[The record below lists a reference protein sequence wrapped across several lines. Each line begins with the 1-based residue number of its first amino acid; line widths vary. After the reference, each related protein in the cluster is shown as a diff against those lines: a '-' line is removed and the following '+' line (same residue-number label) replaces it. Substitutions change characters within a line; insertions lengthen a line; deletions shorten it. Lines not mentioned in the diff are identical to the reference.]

1 MPKTLSVPLTNAAS
15 HSTAH
20 YLLQGLNEI
29 GVEYLFCNFGTDHA
43 PLIEELARFEADGLR
58 APQVVLCPH
67 ENVAIHMAGGYAQ
80 MTGRGQAVLVHVD
93 AGTANAALG
102 MHNLF
107 RNRIPV
113 LLIAGSAPFTSFGE
127 LEGTRDTYVH
137 FIQQPF
143 DQGSLVRPYVKWEYT
158 LPSGVTSKEVLR
170 RAHSIMHSEPQ
181 GPVYLILPR
190 EILTEK
196 WDEQSVRSFSG
207 EQFGPLPSSGADPEV
222 IDQLVSRLLSAK
234 NPTLITGYAG
244 RDAAASI
251 AIESLSATAGIRVID
266 FLTFANIGRSFPHF
280 GGFQSD
286 DLAEVDVG
294 LLVDV
299 DVPWIPVTTRDNPTT
314 FWAQID
320 VDVLKSASP
329 MWSFPANLRIQGK
342 SSRILTQLVEAIK
355 KSATPEFY
363 SAARKRIEKLTIA
376 QKERLQRTAALTADK
391 GQVGQINP
399 HFVCAEIGRAIEP
412 DDIVVNEAVTRQ
424 SIPNMQIPRP
434 RPGTMISNAGGG
446 LGASGGMAL
455 GVKLALP
462 DRCVVQIVG
471 DGSFYFNNPTAVY
484 ALSKQYALPI
494 FTVVLDNSGWAAVKG
509 ATLRVY
515 PNGQAKTKGSFQAS
529 LATDMDFSKTVEAAG
544 GYGERLVD
552 PIEVPAAISRC
563 LAQVRKGRSALL
575 HACVTKL

>member
-1 MPKTLSVPLTNAAS
+1 MATASPSPMPNAAV
-15 HSTAH
+15 HSTAF
-20 YLLQGLNEI
+20 YLLQALNEI
-29 GVEYLFCNFGTDHA
+29 DVEYLFCNFGTDHA
-43 PLIEELARFEADGLR
+43 PLIEELARFNANGLR
-58 APQVVLCPH
+58 APKVILCPH
-67 ENVAIHMAGGYAQ
+67 ENVAMHMAGGYAQ

-127 LEGTRDTYVH
+127 LEGSRDTYVH

-158 LPSGVTSKEVLR
+158 LPSGVTSKEILR
-170 RAHSIMHSEPQ
+170 RAHTIMHSEPA
-181 GPVYLILPR
+181 GPVYLMLPR
-190 EILTEK
+190 EILTEP
-196 WDEQSVRSFSG
+196 WDEQSVRSFPSDRY
-207 EQFGPLPSSGADPEV
+207 GPLQPAGADPDV
-222 IDQLVSRLLSAK
+222 IEQLAARLLTAK

-244 RDAAASI
+244 RDEAAS
-251 AIESLSATAGIRVID
+251 AIIEKLSAFAGIRVID
-266 FLTFANIGRSFPHF
+266 FLTFVNIGRSFPHF
-280 GGFQSD
+280 GGFLSD
-286 DLAEVDVG
+286 KLADVDVG

-299 DVPWIPVTTRDNPTT
+299 DVPWIPMATRDNPAT

-329 MWSFPANLRIQGK
+329 MWSFPANMRIQGK
-342 SSRILTQLVEAIK
+342 SSRVLEQLLEALQ
-355 KSATPEFY
+355 KSAKPGFI
-363 SAARKRIEKLTIA
+363 AAAATRVQHLTA
-376 QKERLQRTAALTADK
+376 EHTKRLQQAANLAADA
-391 GQVGQINP
+391 GQNGQINP
-399 HFVCAEIGRAIEP
+399 HYVCAEIGKAIGP

-424 SIPNMQIPRP
+424 SIPNMQIARP
-434 RPGTMISNAGGG
+434 KPGTMISNAGGG
-446 LGASGGMAL
+446 LGASGGTAL
-455 GVKLALP
+455 GVKLARP

-484 ALSKQYALPI
+484 ALSKQYDLPI
-494 FTVVLDNSGWAAVKG
+494 LTVVLDNSGWAAVKG

-515 PNGQAKTKGSFQAS
+515 PEGQAKANGLYQAD
-529 LATDMDFSKTVEAAG
+529 LPTGMDFSKIAEAAG

-552 PIEVPAAISRC
+552 PAEVPAAIARC
-563 LAQVRKGRSALL
+563 LAEVRSGRSALL

>member
-1 MPKTLSVPLTNAAS
+1 MPKTLSVPLTNVAS
-15 HSTAH
+15 HSTAY
-20 YLLQGLNEI
+20 YLLQALNEI
-29 GVEYLFCNFGTDHA
+29 GIEYLFCNFGTDHA

-58 APQVVLCPH
+58 APKVVLCPH

-80 MTGRGQAVLVHVD
+80 ITGRGQAVLVHVD

-107 RNRIPV
+107 RTRIPV
-113 LLIAGSAPFTSFGE
+113 LVIAGSAPFTSFGE

-143 DQGSLVRPYVKWEYT
+143 DQASLVRPYVKWEYT

-170 RAHSIMHSEPQ
+170 RAHSIMHSEPK
-181 GPVYLILPR
+181 GPVYLMLPR
-190 EILTEK
+190 EILTEQ
-196 WDEQSVRSFSG
+196 WGELSVRSFSG

-222 IDQLVSRLLSAK
+222 IDQLAARLLSAK
-234 NPTLITGYAG
+234 NPVLITAYAG
-244 RDAAASI
+244 RDASAST
-251 AIESLSATAGIRVID
+251 AIETLSAIAGIRVID
-266 FLTFANIGRSFPHF
+266 FLTFTNIGRSFPHF

-286 DLAEVDVG
+286 ELADVDVG
-294 LLVDV
+294 LLIDV
-299 DVPWIPVTTRDNPTT
+299 DVPWIPAATRNNPST

-342 SSRILTQLVEAIK
+342 SSRILTQLVEAIN
-355 KSATPEFY
+355 KSATPDFRA
-363 SAARKRIEKLTIA
+363 AARKRIEKLRVE
-376 QKERLQRTAALTADK
+376 QKERLQRAAGLAADK
-391 GQVGQINP
+391 GRVGQINP
-399 HFVCAEIGRAIEP
+399 HYVCAEIGRAIEP
-412 DDIVVNEAVTRQ
+412 DDIIVNEAVTRQ
-424 SIPNMQIPRP
+424 SIPNLQIPRP
-434 RPGTMISNAGGG
+434 KPGTMISNAGGG

-455 GVKLALP
+455 GIKLALP

-484 ALSKQYALPI
+484 ALAKQYPLPI

-515 PNGQAKTKGSFQAS
+515 PDGQAKTSDSFQAS
-529 LATDMDFSKTVEAAG
+529 LPTDMDFSKIVEAAG

-552 PIEVPAAISRC
+552 PAEVPAAISRC
-563 LAQVRKGRSALL
+563 LTQVRAGRSALL
-575 HACVTKL
+575 HACVKL